1 MKKDIPIKNGIS
13 IPGHELEITSSR
25 SGGPGGQH
33 VNKTSS
39 RIMVRWN
46 VRQSQALTDGQKERV
61 MQKLQHRL
69 TIDGDLIIQSS
80 GSRSQEQ
87 NKQEA
92 LRILSTVVR
101 SALHVPKKRIATI
114 IPESIRE
121 TRLQSKGRRGAL
133 KRMRS
138 KKIIEE

>member
-1 MKKDIPIKNGIS
+1 MKKDIPIKNGIT

-25 SGGPGGQH
+25 AGGPGGQH

-46 VRQSQALTDGQKERV
+46 VGQSQALTDGQKERV

-69 TIDGDLIIQSS
+69 TTDGDLIIQSS

-92 LRILSTVVR
+92 LRILSSVVR
-101 SALHVPKKRIATI
+101 SALHVPKKRIATN

-121 TRLQSKGRRGAL
+121 SRLQSKGHRGAL